1 LLPCFW
7 KCRAGVIRFYF
18 PKTERVGTTV
28 SILQKEPFIFAF
40 IYTLF
45 TVSLA
50 SPIFYDRISAS
61 ERNGRDLV
69 LALDSSGSMAESGF
83 DTEKKNLR
91 KYDVLLNIVE
101 AFIDKRFD
109 DNIGLVIFGSFSFTA
124 APVTYDLVAL
134 KEILHLS
141 DVAIAGESTAIG
153 EGIYQSLRTLK
164 FGKAKKKA
172 IILITDGYQNAGSV
186 SIKDAVEM
194 AKREG
199 VKIYTIGIGKKG
211 MFDEKLLKKISA
223 ETGGQTF
230 SAVNSD
236 DLKSVF
242 SKIDSLEPSPIRSHM
257 LVNKKMLY
265 IYPLI
270 LGMILLI
277 GLRLNRK
284 SNEVALS

>member
-1 LLPCFW
+1 M
-7 KCRAGVIRFYF
+7 
-18 PKTERVGTTV
+18 
-28 SILQKEPFIFAF
+28 QKEPFIFAF

-50 SPIFYDRISAS
+50 SPIFYDRILAS

-109 DNIGLVIFGSFSFTA
+109 DNIGLVIFGSFAYSA
-124 APVTYDLVAL
+124 SPITYDLVAL

-141 DVAIAGESTAIG
+141 DVGIAGESTAIG

-164 FGKAKKKA
+164 FGNAKKKA

-186 SIKDAVEM
+186 SVKDAVEM
-194 AKREG
+194 AKRDG

-242 SKIDSLEPSPIRSHM
+242 NKIDSLEPSPIRSHM

-265 IYPLI
+265 KIPLI

-277 GLRLNRK
+277 GLKLNRK
-284 SNEVALS
+284 SNETALS